1 MRFEFVRRV
10 VRPVLTLQ
18 RGGVA
23 MTIIIG
29 SIWIGTQVHH
39 KWVVRVH
46 KTMQQHVLVEVIA
59 GPSNQLKTL
68 KKFSTAHFLRAYTPR
83 SSPETKP

>member
-1 MRFEFVRRV
+1 VADEK
-10 VRPVLTLQ
+10 Q

-46 KTMQQHVLVEVIA
+46 KTMQ
-59 GPSNQLKTL
+59 
-68 KKFSTAHFLRAYTPR
+68 
-83 SSPETKP
+83 